1 MTRNY
6 STTVAKFY
14 CLNDHRLKKNS
25 ILIFKIL
32 FQFFLKARGSLN
44 LNKIV
49 EADGFT
55 TSLVR
60 PAIKRLG
67 LWWVS
72 NFGISGEFGN
82 KRLYKLVESQVYRIV
97 LRYWNRTVRQRKEKV
112 SGKHLL
118 IGHVIISDWNI
129 HHRHCWLLT
138 DWPEFVDIFSFL
150 EKKKTKTKFVLCSL
164 QAMATRFAKAE
175 IRVYQNWFIVCV
187 CTAWGNNGLKKK
199 KRSRK
204 TCFSIDY
211 IVFAHF
217 LAIQVNAII
226 VCMAK
231 NGQLF
236 GTWNTVDNN
245 SKWNC

>member
-67 LWWVS
+67 L
-72 NFGISGEFGN
+72 
-82 KRLYKLVESQVYRIV
+82 
-97 LRYWNRTVRQRKEKV
+97 
-112 SGKHLL
+112 
-118 IGHVIISDWNI
+118 
-129 HHRHCWLLT
+129 
-138 DWPEFVDIFSFL
+138 
-150 EKKKTKTKFVLCSL
+150 
-164 QAMATRFAKAE
+164 
-175 IRVYQNWFIVCV
+175 
-187 CTAWGNNGLKKK
+187 
-199 KRSRK
+199 
-204 TCFSIDY
+204 
-211 IVFAHF
+211 
-217 LAIQVNAII
+217 
-226 VCMAK
+226 
-231 NGQLF
+231 
-236 GTWNTVDNN
+236 
-245 SKWNC
+245 